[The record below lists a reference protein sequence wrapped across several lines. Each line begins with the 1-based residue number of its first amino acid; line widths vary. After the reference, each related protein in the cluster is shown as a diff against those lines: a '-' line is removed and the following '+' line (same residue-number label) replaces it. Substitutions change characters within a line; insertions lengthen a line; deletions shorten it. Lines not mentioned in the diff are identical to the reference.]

1 MRRARGSSELI
12 GFARQNDD
20 GSFKAILAEVAVK
33 GESVIEPV
41 MIDQSEAGAIDETKV
56 FVIVSDEN
64 RLGCLFI
71 LFGGS
76 KRLDPGPIETFHNLN
91 GGRVANLKAD
101 QRVSFAK
108 DKIRCYPAELL
119 NEATRCEPISR
130 RSDSRRLH
138 QRGQETRRYRERLS
152 IDRGIGRDFRQGREP
167 RS

>member
-1 MRRARGSSELI
+1 MHRPPDLRLWRDRQANWLDDSAQRACESGQGDSMRRARGGSELI
-12 GFARQNDD
+12 GFVRQNDD

-76 KRLDPGPIETFHNLN
+76 KRLDPGPIETFHKLN
-91 GGRVANLKAD
+91 GGRVADLKAD

-108 DKIRCYPAELL
+108 DKIRCY
-119 NEATRCEPISR
+119 
-130 RSDSRRLH
+130 
-138 QRGQETRRYRERLS
+138 QLS
-152 IDRGIGRDFRQGREP
+152 F
-167 RS
+167 

>member
-1 MRRARGSSELI
+1 
-12 GFARQNDD
+12 
-20 GSFKAILAEVAVK
+20 LAEVGVK

-76 KRLDPGPIETFHNLN
+76 KRLGPGPIETFHKLN

-101 QRVSFAK
+101 QSVSFAK
-108 DKIRCYPAELL
+108 DKIRCY
-119 NEATRCEPISR
+119 
-130 RSDSRRLH
+130 
-138 QRGQETRRYRERLS
+138 QLS
-152 IDRGIGRDFRQGREP
+152 F
-167 RS
+167 

>member
-76 KRLDPGPIETFHNLN
+76 KRLDPVRSKRFINSTAAGWPT
-91 GGRVANLKAD
+91 LK
-101 QRVSFAK
+101 R
-108 DKIRCYPAELL
+108 
-119 NEATRCEPISR
+119 ISV
-130 RSDSRRLH
+130 
-138 QRGQETRRYRERLS
+138 
-152 IDRGIGRDFRQGREP
+152 
-167 RS
+167 